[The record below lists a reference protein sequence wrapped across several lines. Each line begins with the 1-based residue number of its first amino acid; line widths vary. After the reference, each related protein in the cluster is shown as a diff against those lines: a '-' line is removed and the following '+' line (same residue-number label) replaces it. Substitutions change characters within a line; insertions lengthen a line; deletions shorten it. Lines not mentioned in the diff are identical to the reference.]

1 MNSLIDSKELTKQV
15 LQEGPM
21 TLKDLSI
28 WFGLA
33 PGSISNATKKT
44 KEKKFKILETFADF
58 HFEGRKLI
66 IDKVKI
72 PVYKKAYLIIE
83 EEFPKHWGK
92 VPMPNDSHLIN
103 DTLKKQRID
112 TCSRVGKSIYYHNP
126 EVNKQISLNTTKTY
140 TNKVKVKLYGHNY
153 LDDHGTHGFSKY
165 IWMNENGTAPLSAE
179 NLKTLNQCAQDAY
192 GPIGPKIAVI
202 DDEFKKGNL
211 TKEERDAAVGALN
224 TMDSYDIFINNLIN
238 TLGFIPE
245 KRTQL
250 IDNDISAW

>member
-1 MNSLIDSKELTKQV
+1 MNDLTLK
-15 LQEGPM
+15 EGPM

-33 PGSISNATKKT
+33 PTAISNSKPKT
-44 KEKKFKILETFADF
+44 KEKKFKILETFADY

-92 VPMPNDSHLIN
+92 VPLRENDAHIIN

-112 TCSRVGKSIYYHNP
+112 TCSRVGKTIYYHNP
-126 EVNKQISLNTTKTY
+126 EVKQQISLNTTKTY
-140 TNKVKVKLYGHNY
+140 TNKVKVKLYGHNH
-153 LDDHGTHGFSKY
+153 LDDFGLLGRSEY
-165 IWMNENGTAPLSAE
+165 VWMNEEGTAPLQE
-179 NLKTLNQCAQDAY
+179 EELKKLNQCAQNAY
-192 GPIGPKIAVI
+192 GPIGPKIAVL

-224 TMDSYDIFINNLIN
+224 TMDCYEIFINNLLN
-238 TLGFIPE
+238 TLGYVPE
-245 KRTQL
+245 KRTRLYDTFDAVPVPQCGHRP
-250 IDNDISAW
+250 